1 MGQGATDFHFGF
13 TLLDWV
19 SLHLKGWT
27 RWLRVSSLEDCLEKG
42 LGKLLVQAPWDPKLA
57 EEFLC
62 VNTLSHSQASTQ
74 FRVQYC
80 SSILVS
86 CGFGRKMKSVYTL
99 LDFSL
104 LFF

>member
-62 VNTLSHSQASTQ
+62 VNTLSHSRASTQ
-74 FRVQYC
+74 FRVQF
-80 SSILVS
+80 SDEDAHSA
-86 CGFGRKMKSVYTL
+86 TL
-99 LDFSL
+99 SGVTEGKTGLRHRVG
-104 LFF
+104 